1 MLRQARKWNHIK
13 CSINPQQ
20 EKKKN
25 HDKNITKE
33 GQQIKNSNKYGR
45 Y

>member
-20 EKKKN
+20 EKKN
-25 HDKNITKE
+25 HDRQKYNQRRAT
-33 GQQIKNSNKYGR
+33 NKK
-45 Y
+45 